1 MTRFAVVYED
11 PSYDDDWVD
20 TPDELREEPWKND
33 KEFDGPGFIDV
44 TGWTADEVRRLGHA
58 DE

>member
-1 MTRFAVVYED
+1 MTNGFYKKKATSDSRFATVFED
-11 PSYDDDWVD
+11 PDY
-20 TPDELREEPWKND
+20 ELPED

-44 TGWTADEVRRLGHA
+44 TGWTAEEVRRLGHA